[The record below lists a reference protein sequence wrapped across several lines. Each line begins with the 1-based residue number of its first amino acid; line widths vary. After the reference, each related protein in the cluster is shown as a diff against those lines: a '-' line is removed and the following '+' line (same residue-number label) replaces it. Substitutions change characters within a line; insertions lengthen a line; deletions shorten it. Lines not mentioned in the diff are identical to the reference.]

1 MKKCGACA
9 KFIGRTGIV
18 SCPKCGGQYHG
29 ACVGVSAG
37 AVIPKDWDCPDCQRL
52 KPRDNRADTPVKG
65 LLGQSSSSAPPAAAP
80 LATDRPAAAARPAS
94 AQTATALLASSS
106 DSLSADT
113 AMPCSP
119 ASFDGEDMA
128 SALIELKRFIGVEFH
143 TIRQELKEFRDEF
156 QDLRAHLSVFGE
168 RMDRLEGRVDAI
180 ERQVIDGAASAAT
193 RVLEEAVA
201 TLQMELNDRDQELL
215 SNDIQVTNVPEDPGE
230 SAAGLATRICAKLGV
245 ELDVRDVVSVYR
257 AGRTREAARPRPIVL
272 RLARRAVKDELLQGA
287 RTRRGAT
294 TEGLGL
300 AGAPQRFYVNER
312 LTSANRQLFQRAR
325 EAARTAAWRFVWTRD
340 GRILARRSEGQP
352 AHHVRRLSDLHIFL
366 PAEVQRI
373 P

>member
-1 MKKCGACA
+1 MKNGKCGACA

-18 SCPKCGGQYHG
+18 SCPKCSGQYHG
-29 ACVGVSAG
+29 GCVGVSAG
-37 AVIPKDWDCPDCQRL
+37 AVIPKDWVCPDCQRFL
-52 KPRDNRADTPVKG
+52 PRDNRSDTPVKG
-65 LLGQSSSSAPPAAAP
+65 LPGKSSSPAVAAAP
-80 LATDRPAAAARPAS
+80 LATDRPAAAAQAVITQPGSAMSAS
-94 AQTATALLASSS
+94 TADIP
-106 DSLSADT
+106 DS
-113 AMPCSP
+113 PVP
-119 ASFDGEDMA
+119 FDGEDMGR
-128 SALIELKRFIGVEFH
+128 ALVELKRFIGAEFFN
-143 TIRQELKEFRDEF
+143 IRRELKEFRDEF
-156 QDLRAHLSVFGE
+156 HEMRAHLSDFNA

-180 ERQVIDGAASAAT
+180 EKQVVNGAASAAT

-215 SNDIQVTNVPEDPGE
+215 SNDVQVTNVPEEPGE

-245 ELDVRDVVSVYR
+245 ELDVRDVVSAHRV
-257 AGRTREAARPRPIVL
+257 GRTREAGRPRPFVL
-272 RLARRAVKDELLQGA
+272 RLARRAIKDELLRGA

-340 GRILARRSEGQP
+340 GRILARKSEGQP
-352 AHHVRRLSDLHIFL
+352 THRVRRLSDLQIFL
-366 PAEVQRI
+366 PAEAQTG